1 MGVGRGSYIEDFQAS
16 CNAPTW
22 TNLNW
27 RARVPNGARLTFVAY
42 TAQDRDKLEEA
53 DPVQVASVPGDDDPI
68 DVGAALQA
76 AGVASRRYLRL
87 RVNFVLS
94 GENESPV
101 LENFAMR
108 WSCE

>member
-1 MGVGRGSYIEDFQAS
+1 M
-16 CNAPTW
+16 
-22 TNLNW
+22 
-27 RARVPNGARLTFVAY
+27 TFVAY

-53 DPVQVASVPGDDDPI
+53 DPVQIAAVPGDDDPI

-76 AGVASRRYLRL
+76 AGVAPRAFLRL

-101 LENFAMR
+101 LENFALR